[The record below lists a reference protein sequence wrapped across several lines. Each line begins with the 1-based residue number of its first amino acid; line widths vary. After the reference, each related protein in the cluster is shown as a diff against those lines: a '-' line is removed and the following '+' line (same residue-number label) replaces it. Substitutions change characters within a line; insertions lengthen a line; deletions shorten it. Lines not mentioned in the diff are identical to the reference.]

1 MCSPERKTTNKRL
14 FRSLFV
20 LGEAVLVNVIGLRRS
35 FRSSRIIILA
45 SKFRNIPHEFNVHL
59 VFSPGLR
66 FFLREGSKGETIRRR
81 LSHAT
86 TVKDVIESCGVP
98 HTEVGRIEVNGTAV
112 DFDYRMFPGDNVV
125 IEHVNPERT
134 GNFGLQPE
142 PVENPAFIAD
152 EHLAKLARR
161 MRVLGIDTHLF
172 SGDGDR
178 ELLDAMQSLGRI
190 LLTRDRRLLM
200 HRIVHSGYCV
210 RSDDVLQQVREVVRR
225 FSLSGSINPFS
236 RCPSCNGFLE
246 TADKNSL
253 LHRLEPKTRLYYRDF
268 FLCGSCGKIYW
279 HGYHAE
285 KLEDFVADITG
296 RCGYS
301 EL

>member
-35 FRSSRIIILA
+35 SRSSRIIILA

-112 DFDYRMFPGDNVV
+112 DFDYRMFPGDNVA

-142 PVENPAFIAD
+142 PGKNPAFIAD

-172 SGDGDR
+172 
-178 ELLDAMQSLGRI
+178 
-190 LLTRDRRLLM
+190 
-200 HRIVHSGYCV
+200 
-210 RSDDVLQQVREVVRR
+210 
-225 FSLSGSINPFS
+225 SINPFS

-279 HGYHAE
+279 RGSHAE